1 MKYFFVITLAC
12 CFSLQAMPFNRRNM
26 QLQSQPAAAPAIEPM
41 KDCSPGSLERSMYD
55 ITTPEVRHA
64 VALYGRQP
72 VWTIKFCDN
81 FTGPIGDVRHANELL
96 RQQYGCGEDLSPLN
110 RTLSG
115 FLKLEYADFRI
126 ICSRYES
133 LRKIIIHKISH
144 RSNVYDS
151 RSAFVGDHTNCLREL
166 I

>member
-1 MKYFFVITLAC
+1 MKYFFVIALAC
-12 CFSLQAMPFNRRNM
+12 CFSLEAMPFNRRNM
-26 QLQSQPAAAPAIEPM
+26 QLQSQPFVAPNIVPM
-41 KDCSPGSLERSMYD
+41 KDFSLGSLERSVYE
-55 ITTPEVRHA
+55 ITTSEARNA
-64 VALYGRQP
+64 VALYGRAP

-81 FTGPIGDVRHANELL
+81 FSGSIGDVRHANELL

-126 ICSRYES
+126 ICSRDES

-151 RSAFVGDHTNCLREL
+151 PSGFVGDHTNCLRES